1 MKKYNDWNEV
11 FEALTEEEK
20 AEIRRVNYSD
30 LDCFPNGVDD
40 EKIIADVE
48 QYFDDNIGESEDNC
62 KNYGVP
68 DSVDGIPA
76 FTKEN
81 FLWALNL

>member
-1 MKKYNDWNEV
+1 MKNYSNWDEV

-30 LDCFPNGVDD
+30 LNYFPDGVGD

-48 QYFDDNIGESEDNC
+48 QYFDDNIGESEENC

-68 DSVDGIPA
+68 DAVDGVPA